1 MLATSAWPRTLPLVR
16 PFTCGTASQPSHRL
30 LRPRLTS
37 RSGSTPLPFRAQ
49 GEISP
54 GKNALLHC
62 TAAGSTLL
70 PLDHENFA
78 VIGPLALV
86 GNAFYPVLVHRPAA
100 SLHASS
106 PQSVARM
113 QLRFASLVVI
123 NSRWDLH
130 PQECAHA
137 GRTNKKG
144 PAAMPGL
151 LRQTLYVQPS
161 GKTLRSSDSSPP
173 QSRHS
178 RHMRFRR
185 TRHDSNERPLPFGP
199 CSSPKPAPAGPL
211 PRPGQSAK

>member
-1 MLATSAWPRTLPLVR
+1 MRCSPHRHGLEHSLSFGPSPAGR
-16 PFTCGTASQPSHRL
+16 ASQPSHPL

-37 RSGSTPLPFRAQ
+37 RSGSTPSPFRAQ

-62 TAAGSTLL
+62 TAAGSTPL
-70 PLDHENFA
+70 PVDHESFA

-100 SLHASS
+100 SLHASF
-106 PQSVARM
+106 PHSVTLM

-137 GRTNKKG
+137 GRTNKRR
-144 PAAMPGL
+144 PVRPPFCNNSCFANVRTWFWMAASLVDAIIAAAAQGH
-151 LRQTLYVQPS
+151 QTL
-161 GKTLRSSDSSPP
+161 DSI
-173 QSRHS
+173 H
-178 RHMRFRR
+178 
-185 TRHDSNERPLPFGP
+185 
-199 CSSPKPAPAGPL
+199 
-211 PRPGQSAK
+211 